1 MIRLYKIYQKIV
13 IKCSGTCRRTVNKLF
28 NVSQGMILVMIIL
41 MTISDLL
48 ACLRTNTSTFI
59 LPNNRFRITT
69 KFSFVN
75 AANFTNFPSK
85 QFP

>member
-1 MIRLYKIYQKIV
+1 MIRFYKIYQRIV
-13 IKCSGTCRRTVNKLF
+13 TKCSETFRRTVNKLF
-28 NVSQGMILVMIIL
+28 NVSQEIV

-48 ACLRTNTSTFI
+48 AYLKTNTSTFT
-59 LPNNRFRITT
+59 LPNNRFRIRT

-75 AANFTNFPSK
+75 AGNFTNFPSK

>member
-1 MIRLYKIYQKIV
+1 MIRFYKIYQRIV
-13 IKCSGTCRRTVNKLF
+13 TKCSETCRRTVNKLF
-28 NVSQGMILVMIIL
+28 NVSQEIV

-48 ACLRTNTSTFI
+48 AYLRTNTSTFT
-59 LPNNRFRITT
+59 LPNNRFRIKT

-75 AANFTNFPSK
+75 AGTFTNFPSK